1 MAKVVDRWH
10 LSRPPKD
17 AEPCGEHQ
25 AAGRVLV
32 PSKDHGK
39 GRRWQVRYRD
49 PSGAQKKENFKLK
62 TQADTRRAEVENELN
77 RGEYVDR
84 ATRRQTFRE
93 FAETWREA
101 STQRETTEPK
111 VERALRL
118 HVYPLLGD
126 KPLNAITRT
135 DVRRWVRDRSKV
147 LTPIGLRTPYNAL
160 SSVMAAALY
169 DGLIRK
175 NPCHNIDLPEIRRPE
190 VEPLHPDVVRALL
203 DTASPRYR
211 ALLRLAATT
220 GLRQG
225 ELFGLEDDRH
235 IDLTAMELEVEQQLV
250 GPDRGVPYI
259 GQPKTEKSY
268 RTVPLS
274 ASAAAAIRAHRQE
287 FPPREVEI
295 EDRVDPRRPEVRK
308 ARLLFVSEVGAPLRR
323 GSWAKV
329 WARNVKRANKALEE
343 AGSSLRVPAG
353 ATLHDFRHFY
363 ASVLIKHGAS
373 VKRVQRR
380 LGHAKPSITLDLY
393 VHLWEDDE
401 DDTAALIDEALS

>member
-10 LSRPPKD
+10 LSRPPSD
-17 AEPCGEHQ
+17 AEPCGEHR

-32 PSKDHGK
+32 PSKDHGQGK
-39 GRRWQVRYRD
+39 RWQVRYRD
-49 PSGAQKKENFKLK
+49 PAGVQKKENFARRPE
-62 TQADTRRAEVENELN
+62 ADARAAEVANELN

-93 FAETWREA
+93 FAEQWRQ
-101 STQRETTEPK
+101 SLTQRETTEPK

-126 KPLNAITRT
+126 RPLNAVTRT
-135 DVRRWVRDRSKV
+135 DVQRWVKDRRAV

-190 VEPLHPDVVRALL
+190 AEPLHPEVVRALL

-235 IDLTAMELEVEQQLV
+235 IDLEAMTLEVEQQLV

-259 GQPKTEKSY
+259 GEPKTEKSY

-274 ASAAAAIRAHRQE
+274 ASAAAAIRAHREE
-287 FPPREVEI
+287 FPPKEVEI
-295 EDRVDPRRPEVRK
+295 EDRSNPRRPEQRT
-308 ARLLFVSEVGAPLRR
+308 ARLLFVSEYGAPLRR
-323 GSWAKV
+323 GSWAKL
-329 WARNVKRANKALEE
+329 WARNVKRANKALED
-343 AGSSLRVPAG
+343 AGSPLRVPEG
-353 ATLHDFRHFY
+353 ATLHQLRHFY

-373 VKRVQRR
+373 VKKVQRR

-401 DDTAALIDEALS
+401 DDTAALIDDALS